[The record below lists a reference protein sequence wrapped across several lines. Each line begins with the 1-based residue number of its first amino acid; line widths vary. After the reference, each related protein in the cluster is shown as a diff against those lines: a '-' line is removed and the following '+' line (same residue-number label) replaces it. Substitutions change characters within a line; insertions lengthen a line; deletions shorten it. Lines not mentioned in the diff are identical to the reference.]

1 MTTTTL
7 YPDATDTGVPA
18 GTQLV
23 AATSNDITKPGVY
36 SGLVFTGTVQIECS
50 GVTLENCVVKD
61 TPSDWVGVVV
71 SGNVQNVVIQNCEIA
86 GAGSNSTVTGT
97 YGIAVQDDSQ
107 VSILNNN
114 IHDVGSPF
122 AIGAGQVVIEGNYA
136 HDFYSGPGTHYNG
149 IQVNGGNGADFSL
162 LMENNTIINNQP
174 QTDAIM
180 LDNELGPIHNVTIT
194 NNLLVGGDYTV
205 YVDGSK
211 SSSPVTDVNI
221 SNNHLGSGIYGYWYL
236 ASDGLSSA
244 NYQVTTSGNVDD
256 GAALA
261 ASINTAANQTTG
273 TGGGST
279 TSSASG
285 SSSTQTGDVT
295 PDAPVI
301 TKDTVVSNT
310 VQVSGTAD
318 AGDTIKLYD
327 GSTLVGTTKAASNG
341 AWSLTTSALTQG
353 THTLTASET
362 DAAGDTSGL
371 SQAVKPV
378 IASSTPSSPPADT
391 APDAPVITKDAV
403 VSNTVQVSGTADAGD
418 TIKLYDGST
427 LVGTTKAAS
436 NGAWSLTTSALTQGT
451 HTLTASETDAAGD
464 TSGLSQAVK
473 PVIASSTPSSPPA
486 DTAPDAPVITKD
498 AVVSN
503 TVQVSGT
510 ADAGD
515 TIKLY
520 DGSTLVGT
528 TKAASN
534 GAWSLTTSALT
545 QGTHTLTASET
556 DAAGDTSGLSQAVKP
571 VIASSTPSSPP
582 ADTAP
587 DAPVITKDTVV
598 SNTVQVSG
606 TADAGDTIKVYDGTT
621 LLGTTHTAADGD
633 WSLTTSALSQG
644 THTLTAT
651 ATDAAGNTSHQSQ
664 AVDPLIGST
673 SSGQHSSSPP
683 DAPVI
688 TADTVVGHAVQMSGT
703 AEDGST
709 IKLYNG
715 STLLGTTHAASDG
728 DWSFTT
734 PALSQGAHTLTA
746 SSTDAAGNTSA
757 LSEAVDPVIG
767 RGSSNGGGTS
777 THNHLTGSSETLL
790 QFTGVQQNHD
800 NTVTLTGTA
809 DLGTPL
815 SIYDGAKAVG
825 SATTDTDGNWTF
837 TTSASPNQVHSYTA
851 SLIDNTGDTVATTT
865 GAAVVGTNSGE
876 KLLSTSGDD
885 ILTGKGGA
893 DTFVFAANFGHD
905 TITNFTAQGAGHDT
919 IDLSHSVFDTFASVL
934 SHASQDGQN
943 VVISAGSD
951 TLTLKNMKLGAL
963 NSHDFHFG

>member
-1 MTTTTL
+1 LTTTTL

-180 LDNELGPIHNVTIT
+180 LDNESGPIHNVTIT

-221 SNNHLGSGIYGYWYL
+221 SNNHLGAGIYGYWYL

-301 TKDTVVSNT
+301 TKDT
-310 VQVSGTAD
+310 
-318 AGDTIKLYD
+318 
-327 GSTLVGTTKAASNG
+327 
-341 AWSLTTSALTQG
+341 
-353 THTLTASET
+353 
-362 DAAGDTSGL
+362 
-371 SQAVKPV
+371 
-378 IASSTPSSPPADT
+378 
-391 APDAPVITKDAV
+391 V

-809 DLGTPL
+809 DSGTPL